1 VTIEQDDAQTIA
13 GFLRGDATAV
23 ALVNGWIGAAASPY
37 RRRLGAEWPD
47 VQQEVR
53 MEAVRLLQAGKFRGE
68 SRLKTY
74 LWRVTNHTCL
84 DALRRLRRRPPHDPA
99 EPETLPPSPDPS
111 PLDRVLGGDAARV
124 LLQALDTLPADCR
137 RLWTLV
143 LDGRSYGEIGREM
156 GLAEGTVRV
165 RAHRCRKKAAE
176 ALVGNAPRS
185 ASA

>member
-1 VTIEQDDAQTIA
+1 VT
-13 GFLRGDATAV
+13 
-23 ALVNGWIGAAASPY
+23 LVDGWIGAAASPY
-37 RRRLGAEWPD
+37 RRRLGEDWAD

-84 DALRRLRRRPPHDPA
+84 DAMRRLRRRPPHEPA
-99 EPETLPPSPDPS
+99 EPDAVLPSPDPS
-111 PLDRVLGGDAARV
+111 PLDRVLGGDAARI
-124 LLQALDTLPADCR
+124 LLQALDRVPADCR
-137 RLWTLV
+137 RLWRLI
-143 LDGRSYGEIGREM
+143 LHGQSYVEIGREM

-176 ALVGNAPRS
+176 ALLGNAPHS